1 MFSPDH
7 PLIVQ
12 SDGSILVDA
21 HHPRYDEAREALAPY
36 AELVTAPEH
45 VHTYRLSPISVWNA
59 LALGRTAA
67 DVKIDVGRFAE
78 HGIPGVVLSNVDGWA
93 ARFGRI
99 RLESDDVG
107 LVLRCADPMMARELV
122 TVEAT
127 AKLLGEPVD
136 DTGFRIDPL
145 YRGEIKW
152 ALIKHGYPVEDAAGF
167 AQAEPITFR
176 VRDGEGFT
184 VRDYQRAAAE
194 TFAASGAGTGAGT
207 GGHGVIVLPCGAGKT
222 LVGLLAMAKV
232 GASTLILATSTAAVE
247 QWRQEIRARTDIP
260 DDMVGTYTGG
270 KKDVRPITIA
280 TYSVVSL
287 RRGGVFPHLS
297 LFRARSFGLV
307 IYDEVHLL
315 PAPVFR
321 MTASLQAVRRLGL
334 TATLVREDGKADD
347 VYALIGPKRYDVP
360 WKVLE
365 KRAFIAGVDCCEVR
379 VPLDP
384 FTRAR
389 YSNADLN
396 QRFRIAASSP
406 AKDAV
411 VADILARHPD
421 RPALVLGVYVDQLE
435 RLAAE
440 LDCPLVTGE
449 TPNAKRE
456 VLYTAFRNG
465 TLKRLVLSRV
475 GSLALDLPSASL
487 AIEVSG
493 TFGSRQE
500 EAQRVG
506 RLLRPKDDVALFFTV
521 VSTDTSEQDAALR
534 RQRFLAEQGYRY
546 TVEDVGAP
554 VVP

>member
-1 MFSPDH
+1 LFSPDH

-21 HHPRYDEAREALAPY
+21 HHARYDEAREALAPY

-45 VHTYRLSPISVWNA
+45 VHTYRLSAISVWNA

-67 DVKIDVGRFAE
+67 DVKIDVGRFSQ

-93 ARFGRI
+93 ARYGRI
-99 RLESDDVG
+99 RLENDEEG
-107 LVLRCADPMMARELV
+107 LVLRCADPLMARELV
-122 TVEAT
+122 TVKST
-127 AKLLGEPVD
+127 AQFLGDPVD
-136 DTGFRIDPL
+136 DTGYRIDPIH
-145 YRGEIKW
+145 RGEIKW

-167 AQAEPITFR
+167 VEAEPMRIR
-176 VRDGEGFT
+176 VRDGDGFS

-194 TFAASGAGTGAGT
+194 TFAAAGAAT

-222 LVGLLAMAKV
+222 LVGLLAMEKV
-232 GASTLILATSTAAVE
+232 GASTLIIATSTAAVD
-247 QWRQEIRARTDIP
+247 QWRREIKDRTDIP
-260 DDMVGTYTGG
+260 DEAVGTYTGA

-287 RRGGVFPHLS
+287 RRNGVFPHLS

-365 KRAFIAGVDCCEVR
+365 KRSFIAGVECAEVR

-384 FTRAR
+384 VTRAR
-389 YSNADLN
+389 YAGADLS
-396 QRFRIAASSP
+396 QRFRIAASSQ

-411 VADILARHPD
+411 VADLLARHPE
-421 RPALVLGVYVDQLE
+421 RPALVLGVYVDQLT
-435 RLAAE
+435 RLGE
-440 LDCPLVTGE
+440 VLDCPVVTGD

-456 VLYTAFRNG
+456 VLYTAFREG
-465 TLKRLVLSRV
+465 RLKRLVLSRV

-506 RLLRPKDDVALFFTV
+506 RLLRPKEDVALFFTV

-546 TVEDVGAP
+546 TVVDVGIPA
-554 VVP
+554 VS

>member
-1 MFSPDH
+1 VFSRDH

-12 SDGSILVDA
+12 SDGSILLDA
-21 HHPRYDEAREALAPY
+21 HHTRYEEAREALAPY

-45 VHTYRLSPISVWNA
+45 VHTYRLSAISVWNA
-59 LALGRTAA
+59 LALGRTAD
-67 DVKIDVGRFAE
+67 DVKIDVGRFSQ

-93 ARFGRI
+93 ARFGRL
-99 RLESDDVG
+99 RLEKDGDE
-107 LVLRCADPMMARELV
+107 LVLACADPTLAREIAVVKGAAAIL
-122 TVEAT
+122 A
-127 AKLLGEPVD
+127 EPRSP
-136 DTGFRIDPL
+136 TTFRIDPL
-145 YRGEIKW
+145 HRGEIKS
-152 ALIKHGYPVEDAAGF
+152 ALIKQGYPVEDAAGF
-167 AQAEPITFR
+167 AAAEELRLR
-176 VRDGEGFT
+176 VRDGDGFV

-194 TFAASGAGTGAGT
+194 TFAAAGAAS
-207 GGHGVIVLPCGAGKT
+207 GGHGVVVLPCGAGKT
-222 LVGLLAMAKV
+222 LVGLLAMEKV
-232 GASTLILATSTAAVE
+232 ASSTLILATSTAAVD
-247 QWRQEIRARTDIP
+247 QWRREIRARTDLP
-260 DDMVGTYTGG
+260 DDAVGEYTGAT
-270 KKDVRPITIA
+270 KDVRPVTIA

-287 RRGGVFPHLS
+287 RRKGEFPHLS

-347 VYALIGPKRYDVP
+347 VFAQIGPKRYDVP

-365 KRAFIAGVDCCEVR
+365 RRSFIAGVECAEVR

-384 FTRAR
+384 ATRERYAR
-389 YSNADLN
+389 ASPDE
-396 QRFRIAASSP
+396 RFRIAASSP

-411 VADILARHPD
+411 VADLLARTPE

-435 RLAAE
+435 RLAAR
-440 LDCPLVTGE
+440 LGCPIVTGS
-449 TPNAKRE
+449 TPNPRRE
-456 VLYTAFRNG
+456 VLYEAFRRG
-465 TLKRLVLSRV
+465 ELKRLVLSRV

-487 AIEVSG
+487 AVEVSG

-506 RLLRPKDDVALFFTV
+506 RLLRPKDDTALFFTV
-521 VSTDTSEQDAALR
+521 VSTDTIEQDAALR

-546 TVEDVGAP
+546 AIEDVPAP
-554 VVP
+554 ATP